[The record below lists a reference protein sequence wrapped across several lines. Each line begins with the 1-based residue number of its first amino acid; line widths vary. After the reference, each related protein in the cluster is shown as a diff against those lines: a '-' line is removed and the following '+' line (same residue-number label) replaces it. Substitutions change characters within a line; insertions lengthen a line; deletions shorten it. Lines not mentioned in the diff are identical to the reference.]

1 MSITTI
7 VGPMFSGKTTE
18 LIRLIDR
25 QRIAGKKCLIIKH
38 SMDDRF
44 DDVVSTT
51 NKGTGIYHVTTH
63 SEICYYKCDI
73 KYLSDVNDIRV
84 FNFIKEKYDVVGV
97 EEGFF
102 FKGIHNFCNMLADN
116 GIVVIISTLDTSFK
130 QEIFP
135 EIGDLMGSSEKLI
148 KLTAVCMRCRSNEKR
163 DASFTIRTI
172 DSDEA
177 ILVGGSDIYQSVCRE
192 CLNEFIKNK
201 TKEKQI
207 ESNKSELCQ
216 IDETQNYLCDI

>member
-25 QRIAGKKCLIIKH
+25 QRIAGKKCIILKH
-38 SMDDRF
+38 SIDDRY
-44 DDVVSTT
+44 DDIISTT
-51 NKGTGIYHVTTH
+51 NKGAGIYHVTTH

-73 KYLSDVNDIRV
+73 KYLSNVNDVNI
-84 FNFIKEKYDVVGV
+84 IKFLKENYDVVGV

-102 FKGIHNFCNMLADN
+102 FGGINTFCNMLADN
-116 GIVVIISTLDTSFK
+116 GIDVIVSTLDTSFK

-148 KLTAVCMRCRSNEKR
+148 KLTAVCMRCKSNEKR

-192 CLNEFIKNK
+192 CLNEFKKNK
-201 TKEKQI
+201 IIDKQSENKKTKP
-207 ESNKSELCQ
+207 C
-216 IDETQNYLCDI
+216 